1 MKLTT
6 LCYIEKDG
14 AWLMLHRTKKKVDC
28 NAGKWIGVGGK
39 VEEGESPDD
48 CLVREVREET
58 GLELESYRLRGI
70 VTFVSDEW
78 ETEQMFLYTA
88 IPSEGEPTACDEG
101 ELKYVPIREVFDL
114 NLWEG
119 DRVFLRML
127 VEDAPFFMM
136 KLVYEGEELVR
147 VAVDGEI
154 VTGDS

>member
-58 GLELESYRLRGI
+58 GLELESYRLRGV

-88 IPSEGEPTACDEG
+88 TPCEGEPITCDEG
-101 ELKYVPIREVFDL
+101 ELAYIPISEVFDL
-114 NLWEG
+114 NLWKG
-119 DRVFLRML
+119 DRVFLHL
-127 VEDAPFFMM
+127 LCEEAPFFMM
-136 KLVYEGEELVR
+136 KLVYEGEEL
-147 VAVDGEI
+147 AQI
-154 VTGDS
+154 VIHGDTVEKL